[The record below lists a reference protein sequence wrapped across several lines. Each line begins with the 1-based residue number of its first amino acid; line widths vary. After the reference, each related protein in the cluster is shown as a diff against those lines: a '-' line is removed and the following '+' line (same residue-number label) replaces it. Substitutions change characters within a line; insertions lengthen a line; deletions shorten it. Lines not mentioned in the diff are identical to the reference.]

1 MFHNIHDSCAI
12 WMVPMMF
19 EKWYTHTLPR
29 SIAYVVQLYIS
40 HNKYIIIYN
49 GRATFCTCKNVYIN
63 VYDVFMYYVELCYFI
78 SYYDMQ

>member
-1 MFHNIHDSCAI
+1 MCNMNGSYDVRKMIYAC
-12 WMVPMMF
+12 
-19 EKWYTHTLPR
+19 
-29 SIAYVVQLYIS
+29 VVQLYIS

-78 SYYDMQ
+78 AYYDMQ

>member
-1 MFHNIHDSCAI
+1 MCNVNGSYDVRKII
-12 WMVPMMF
+12 
-19 EKWYTHTLPR
+19 Y
-29 SIAYVVQLYIS
+29 AYVVQLYIS